1 MEQQG
6 IHVQYKG
13 SNMRRLVSDV
23 YDKQNKKKE
32 DCEQVFMIDMK
43 AQISIKGLFDL

>member
-1 MEQQG
+1 
-6 IHVQYKG
+6 
-13 SNMRRLVSDV
+13 MRSLVSDV

-32 DCEQVFMIDMK
+32 KCEQVLMIDMK